1 MFIFKIINKRLD
13 LKGLYNSEGLISW
26 YKEYYEKEGEEIEEI
41 VKDIKNDSDIEISI
55 LGYFDCVEVI

>member
-13 LKGLYNSEGLISW
+13 LKGIYNTNGVIEFYKQYYGKTSED
-26 YKEYYEKEGEEIEEI
+26 IEEI
-41 VKDIKNDSDIEISI
+41 VKDIKSDSDIEISI